1 MARLIDESLLNEE
14 FDPFE
19 EQRRVKKVKQT
30 IKKKKRNRRLGK
42 LFLVC
47 LVVFVVSFIYFMTDG
62 SKVKSIRVEHSGYLS
77 HDFILEKSNIDY
89 DSRYWLVI
97 SPVVEFMM
105 ERDVCIK
112 NVDVKHTEN
121 HCIVITV
128 EEEHAV
134 GYFWDKEQL
143 KLLMANGKAVKISSN
158 YYSVLKSLPFIRD
171 DVSDRKVLAKELS
184 KLDYKILSNI
194 AEVGS
199 FTSTYDDSMLR
210 LIMADGHQVFTDVEA
225 IGLLQNYNYIT
236 ENLTKKSCL
245 VLDLPQNVAYTQ
257 SCAELNAEEKLALEK
272 KMSKNESDLQD
283 NLDNNGEENSDE

>member
-1 MARLIDESLLNEE
+1 MANLIDESLLNEE
-14 FDPFE
+14 YDPFE
-19 EQRRVKKVKQT
+19 EQRRVKKARQK
-30 IKKKKRNRRLGK
+30 IKKKKRNRRIGRFLLIC
-42 LFLVC
+42 LFI
-47 LVVFVVSFIYFMTDG
+47 FVVCSTYFMTDG
-62 SKVKSIRVEHSGYLS
+62 SKVKSIRVEHDGYLS
-77 HDFILEKSNIDY
+77 HDYILEKSNIDY

-105 ERDVCIK
+105 ERDVCIED
-112 NVDVKHTEN
+112 VDVKHTAN

-128 EEEHAV
+128 TEKHAV
-134 GYFWDKEQL
+134 GYYWDKEQL
-143 KLLMANGKAVKISSN
+143 KLLMANGKTVKISSD

-171 DVSDRKVLAKELS
+171 DVLDKVELARELS

-194 AEVGS
+194 AEVGA

-236 ENLTKKSCL
+236 ENLSKKSCL

-257 SCAELNAEEKLALEK
+257 SCAELDAEEKLALEK
-272 KMSKNESDLQD
+272 KLLDEEGNLQD
-283 NLDNNGEENSDE
+283 NLDDNVQENTEE